1 MIKKKKKKPLRKLQ
15 GNILNLLKGI
25 FKKKTLQQ
33 PSYVMAEDPTSKVEN
48 KSNTCMLTTS
58 FQ

>member
-1 MIKKKKKKPLRKLQ
+1 MIKKKQTLRKLELQ

-25 FKKKTLQQ
+25 SKKTLQQ
-33 PSYVMAEDPTSKVEN
+33 SSHVMAEDPTPKVEN